1 MLFTSRYKKDK
12 LIKLVGSY
20 PIYEGQTL
28 LFLIVFSP
36 SRCLFVRTLILGIVI
51 SISSNSWFGAWIGL
65 ELNLLSFI
73 PLIFI
78 KDNQYSSEAALKY
91 FLIQALGST
100 VLLLSAV
107 IIIIK
112 INVFSAPLSAA
123 LLLKAGS
130 APFHFWFPP
139 TLEGMLWPQAL
150 VLMTIQKI
158 TPISLLSY
166 YVTEQ
171 TVLISVA
178 AIISAIVGA
187 LGGLNQTLLRK
198 LLGYSSI
205 NHIAWIISALL
216 ISERIWLIY
225 FLVYSAMS
233 FSVVI
238 LFHFRQTFHFNH
250 LLTHRPT
257 RALIKLVIFISLLSL
272 GGLPPFTGFIPKWIV
287 IQQLCSSTN
296 FILLA
301 VLLRSSLFTLFY
313 YLRITLSSLV
323 LNSVKTKW
331 ISKPSLINKTIITAL
346 FINLVGLLTPSAVYS
361 FII

>member
-1 MLFTSRYKKDK
+1 
-12 LIKLVGSY
+12 VGSY
-20 PIYEGQTL
+20 PIYEGQVL

-36 SRCLFVRTLILGIVI
+36 SRCLFTRTLILGIAI
-51 SISSNSWFGAWIGL
+51 SISSNSWFAAWIGL

-78 KDNQYSSEAALKY
+78 KHNQYSSEAALKY

-100 VLLLSAV
+100 VLLISAV

-112 INVFSAPLSAA
+112 IQIFSAPLSAA

-139 TLEGMLWPQAL
+139 TLEGMIWPQAL
-150 VLMTIQKI
+150 VLITVQKI
-158 TPISLLSY
+158 TPIFLLSY
-166 YVTEQ
+166 YIVDQ
-171 TVLISVA
+171 ALLISIA
-178 AIISAIVGA
+178 AIISAVVGA

-205 NHIAWIISALL
+205 NHIAWIIAALL
-216 ISERIWLIY
+216 IRERTWLLY
-225 FLVYSAMS
+225 FIVYSAIS

-250 LLTHRPT
+250 LINHTPPRPV
-257 RALIKLVIFISLLSL
+257 IKLVIFISLLSL

-287 IQQLCSSTN
+287 IQQLCWSSN
-296 FILLA
+296 FLLLAILLG
-301 VLLRSSLFTLFY
+301 SSLFTLFY
-313 YLRITLSSLV
+313 YLRITLISLV
-323 LNSVKTKW
+323 LSSSKTKW
-331 ISKPSLINKTIITAL
+331 SIKSTLKNKLIIIAL
-346 FINLVGLLTPSAVYS
+346 FINLVGLLIPSTAYS

>member
-1 MLFTSRYKKDK
+1 M
-12 LIKLVGSY
+12 GSY
-20 PIYEGQTL
+20 PIYEGQVF

-36 SRCLFVRTLILGIVI
+36 SRCLFITTLILGIAI

-100 VLLLSAV
+100 VLLISAV

-112 INVFSAPLSAA
+112 IQVFSAPLSAA

-139 TLEGMLWPQAL
+139 TLEGMIWPQAL
-150 VLMTIQKI
+150 VLITVQKI

-166 YVTEQ
+166 YTTEQ
-171 TVLISVA
+171 ITLISIA
-178 AIISAIVGA
+178 AILSAVVGA

-205 NHIAWIISALL
+205 NHIAWIIAALL
-216 ISERIWLIY
+216 MRESIWLLY
-225 FLVYSAMS
+225 FIVYSAIS

-238 LFHFRQTFHFNH
+238 LFHFSQTFHFNH
-250 LLTHRPT
+250 LINQTPPT
-257 RALIKLVIFISLLSL
+257 PMIKLVMFISLLSL
-272 GGLPPFTGFIPKWIV
+272 GGLPPFTGFVPKWLV
-287 IQQLCSSTN
+287 IQELCWSGN
-296 FILLA
+296 FLLLG
-301 VLLRSSLFTLFY
+301 VLLGSSLFTLFY
-313 YLRITLSSLV
+313 YLRITLSSL
-323 LNSVKTKW
+323 LLSSVKTKW
-331 ISKPSLINKTIITAL
+331 SVKTGLTTKLIITAL
-346 FINLVGLLTPSAVYS
+346 FINIIGLIIPSVAHSV
-361 FII
+361 II